1 MVADLGLTAS
11 TEYDWKQ
18 QTDTFAVNALTPTT
32 TIPIWIKSTATSS
45 IAGSLEAWGKIGS
58 PYFNATSTT
67 ATSTFAG
74 GVRVGGGL
82 NVSGLSGIV
91 QAVNG
96 DLKNG
101 ATTDNLSEGATNLYY
116 TTARVNTDAPNVTL
130 GTTNYSYLSL
140 SGQAI
145 TLLNAFSTTSAAHW
159 LLGNLAPFNAA
170 SIFSTSTATSTYAGG
185 LRITGGLTATQ
196 SVEAPAFIAT
206 STTATSTFSGG
217 LSAKVLN
224 TTTATSTLSGL
235 IIASSGLQVTNLVC
249 NGLGNNGKLTTDSQ
263 GNVFCSADLGLT
275 ASTEYDWKQQT
286 DTFAVNAL
294 TPTTTIPIWIKSTA
308 TSSIAGSLEAWG
320 KIGSPYFNATST
332 TATST
337 FAGGV
342 RVGGGL
348 NVSGLS
354 GIVQAVNGDLKNGA
368 TTDNLSEGETNL
380 YCTTAR
386 VNTEAP
392 NDALGATNYSY
403 PSLSGQAITLL
414 NAFSTTSAAH
424 WLLGNLAPF

>member
-1 MVADLGLTAS
+1 MSSVRLISAS
-11 TEYDWKQ
+11 P
-18 QTDTFAVNALTPTT
+18 LL
-32 TIPIWIKSTATSS
+32 PIWIKSTATSS

-170 SIFSTSTATSTYAGG
+170 SIFSTSS
-185 LRITGGLTATQ
+185 
-196 SVEAPAFIAT
+196 
-206 STTATSTFSGG
+206 
-217 LSAKVLN
+217 
-224 TTTATSTLSGL
+224 LSGL

-249 NGLGNNGKLTTDSQ
+249 NGLGNNGKLTTDSR
-263 GNVFCSADLGLT
+263 GNVFCSAFLGLP

-368 TTDNLSEGETNL
+368 TTDNLSEG
-380 YCTTAR
+380 
-386 VNTEAP
+386 
-392 NDALGATNYSY
+392 ATNIYY
-403 PSLSGQAITLL
+403 T
-414 NAFSTTSAAH
+414 
-424 WLLGNLAPF
+424 